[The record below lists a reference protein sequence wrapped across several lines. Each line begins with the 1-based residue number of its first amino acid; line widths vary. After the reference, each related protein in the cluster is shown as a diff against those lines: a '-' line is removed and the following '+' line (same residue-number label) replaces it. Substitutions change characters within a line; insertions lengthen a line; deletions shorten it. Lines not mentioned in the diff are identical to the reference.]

1 MRELAQNK
9 SKKGNVIYKVITAI
23 TLFVPLPV
31 YLFLMATLFNIK
43 PDYIIYTTIDNVEVI
58 EYIEN
63 ENTDKEEHLY
73 FLTTKDNATM
83 DGVVEFRDGRYGI
96 FIEEEDIIKIDKN
109 YYSYILKD
117 NVRQLVDIKK
127 FELKK
132 QQSYKIPISFLI
144 SVFGVLVVVLI
155 INGKMQWR
163 KEHPRLAALITML
176 TVTVV
181 LYIINVIISN
191 ILGVFIVA
199 TTSWAVYCLEYLV
212 YKGTIEDREKEQ
224 KESEIIRALKGLLE

>member
-1 MRELAQNK
+1 MAQNK

-109 YYSYILKD
+109 YYSYALKD
-117 NVRQLVDIKK
+117 DTRQLIDIKK

-132 QQSYKIPISFLI
+132 QQSYKIPISFFI
-144 SVFGVLVVVLI
+144 SLFGVLVVVLI
-155 INGKMQWR
+155 INGKMQWYN
-163 KEHPRLAALITML
+163 KHPRLAALIALL
-176 TVTVV
+176 TGTIV
-181 LYIINVIISN
+181 LLILNAIISN

-199 TTSWAVYCLEYLV
+199 TASWAVYCLEYLV
-212 YKGTIEDREKEQ
+212 YKGMVDERCKEDKEN
-224 KESEIIRALKGLLE
+224 EIIRALKGLLDND

>member
-1 MRELAQNK
+1 MAQNK

-83 DGVVEFRDGRYGI
+83 EGVVEFRDGRYGI

>member
-1 MRELAQNK
+1 MAQNK